1 MCTTCDKVAKFTGSC
16 ASANTSGVST
26 DKAFTQ
32 AKHRKHACDMDWRL
46 GEEKFICKFHDC

>member
-1 MCTTCDKVAKFTGSC
+1 VCTTCDKVAKFTGSC